1 MHYPVAWGLSKLDK
15 RLNLPGLIVGSFIPD
30 IEVPIL
36 LFFFSGTLPDH
47 FVLHSLIGAFTIG
60 TFISIF
66 VTVYLYPLLTSLLF
80 HLDKAKIKG
89 VCRFSPSLALSCMLG
104 NLFHIFLDIPMHPF
118 NPVLWPFVDP
128 YSIVGILILV
138 FAVEGDIARGFLY
151 ARILVNIL
159 MITFMGI
166 LLAIIIVKNRKNLWE
181 QILVGKILSKPLKE
195 NNSTKIRSLEN

>member
-30 IEVPIL
+30 IEVPFL
-36 LFFFSGTLPDH
+36 FFFFSGVLPDH
-47 FVLHSLIGAFTIG
+47 LVLHSLIGAVTVGTI
-60 TFISIF
+60 ISIF
-66 VTVYLYPLLTSLLF
+66 VTVYLYPILSSWLF
-80 HLDKAKIKG
+80 HLDKEKIKE

-128 YSIVGILILV
+128 YSIVGILVLA
-138 FAVEGDIARGFLY
+138 FSVEGDIAMGFLH

-159 MITFMGI
+159 MITIMGM
-166 LLAIIIVKNRKNLWE
+166 LLAIIIFKSKKNRWE
-181 QILVGKILSKPLKE
+181 RLLIGKTYSNPE
-195 NNSTKIRSLEN
+195 T